1 MQYFVQG
8 SEVFRIHRIQKGSH
22 DDFVIDPDSGKVS
35 LLRELNY
42 DRKNR
47 YTLEVV
53 AVDGGAPRALTGTA
67 TLVSIL

>member
-1 MQYFVQG
+1 
-8 SEVFRIHRIQKGSH
+8 
-22 DDFVIDPDSGKVS
+22 VS